1 MNKYEREILEAE
13 FRQIGEAVKAWY
25 KLCPTAVALSALL
38 LVLTGC
44 TATESII
51 REYDAEGNLIRKTYT
66 SESLVKD
73 VTESTKNKTVV
84 AWENGWA
91 AYLSASTSTQE
102 DPTPHVKMWAGKAAK
117 GVISALPNQQN
128 WEGIA
133 ATITATREDLRVSA
147 SGMEAEG
154 SSATK

>member
-1 MNKYEREILEAE
+1 MNKHLNAIGTIAAILLL
-13 FRQIGEAVKAWY
+13 AVCGLAI
-25 KLCPTAVALSALL
+25 SAL
-38 LVLTGC
+38 TGGC
-44 TATESII
+44 TATETVI
-51 REYDAEGNLIRKTYT
+51 REYDAEGNLIKKTYT

-147 SGMEAEG
+147 SGIEAKDAEK
-154 SSATK
+154 TDK

>member
-1 MNKYEREILEAE
+1 MKN
-13 FRQIGEAVKAWY
+13 AVFFCA
-25 KLCPTAVALSALL
+25 L
-38 LVLTGC
+38 LVLAGC
-44 TATESII
+44 TATESIV

-73 VTESTKNKTVV
+73 VTESTKGKTVV

-154 SSATK
+154 SPAAK